1 MRRLLPLSAAA
12 VLCAASL
19 TLSACGTTAA
29 DNAATVQGK
38 PVTTKSVNDLAED
51 GPFVRAVL
59 GATTQT
65 DESVLDGDVARQAL
79 LFQMQRTA
87 LLNELERFNLKISA
101 SDRSA
106 ADSQLAQVLANS
118 NAPGPEK
125 LSAATRT
132 TLTDF
137 LAAGSA
143 LDQLLGQ
150 LTASPKDLDLLY
162 NATPS
167 LWERVCISVVQV
179 QPGSEALAQRLA
191 KQGVRLESWESRGRG
206 LTLVAESK
214 KSCLPVGR
222 LPGPL
227 ARKIETAKVGAVAG
241 PVVVSDPQ
249 ATAVY
254 WFRLDSR
261 TTVSRKAATT
271 ELKGLAANLAKEGAS
286 AWLGLVLLTDT
297 WVNPQYGS
305 GVEVGSQG
313 RLVVGRPAAPPSE
326 VTVPQV
332 PAGATGGGAPSN
344 G

>member
-1 MRRLLPLSAAA
+1 MRRLLTLSAAA

-19 TLSACGTTAA
+19 TLSACGTAKA

-38 PVTTKSVNDLAED
+38 PVTTKSVNDLAKD

-87 LLNELERFNLKISA
+87 LLNELDRFGLTVSA
-101 SDRSA
+101 SDRQA
-106 ADSQLAQVLANS
+106 AQGELAQVLQNS
-118 NAPGPEK
+118 NAPGPDK
-125 LSAATRT
+125 LSPSTRS

-137 LAAGSA
+137 LAAGSV
-143 LDQLLGQ
+143 LDQRLGK
-150 LTASPKDLDLLY
+150 LTTSPKDLDLLY
-162 NATPS
+162 DATPS
-167 LWERVCISVVQV
+167 LWERACISVIQV
-179 QPGSEALAQRLA
+179 QPGSEAVAKRLA
-191 KQGVRLESWESRGRG
+191 AKGVRLESWESKGKG
-206 LTLVAESK
+206 LTLVANSK

-222 LPGPL
+222 LPAPL
-227 ARKIETAKVGAVAG
+227 AKEVETAKVGTVAG
-241 PVVVSDPQ
+241 PIVVSDAQ

-261 TTVSRKAATT
+261 TTVSRRAATK
-271 ELKGLAANLAKEGAS
+271 ELEGLAANLAKQGAS
-286 AWLGLVLLTDT
+286 AWLGLVLLNDT
-297 WVNPQYGS
+297 WVNPQYGT

-313 RLVVGRPAAPPSE
+313 RLVVGRPLAPAAP
-326 VTVPQV
+326 VTMPQV
-332 PAGATGGGAPSN
+332 MGGAGAAGAPSN

>member
-1 MRRLLPLSAAA
+1 MRRLLTLCAVA
-12 VLCAASL
+12 VLGTA
-19 TLSACGTTAA
+19 TLATTACGTTAA
-29 DNAATVQGK
+29 DNAATVQGT
-38 PVTTKSVNDLAED
+38 PVTRESVNALAED
-51 GPFVRAVL
+51 GPFVRAIL

-87 LLNELERFNLKISA
+87 LLNELERFGLKISA
-101 SDRSA
+101 SDRA
-106 ADSQLAQVLANS
+106 AAGDQLVQVLQNS

-125 LSAATRT
+125 LSSSTRA

-143 LDQLLGQ
+143 LDRRLSRLG
-150 LTASPKDLDLLY
+150 TSPKDLDLLY
-162 NATPS
+162 GATPA
-167 LWERVCISVVQV
+167 LWDRACITVVQV
-179 QPGSEALAQRLA
+179 QPGAEALASKLA
-191 KQGVRLESWESRGRG
+191 GQGVRLESWETRGKG

-214 KSCLPVGR
+214 KNCLPVGR

-227 ARKIETAKVGAVAG
+227 AKKIDTAEVGAVAG

-261 TTVSRKAATT
+261 TTVSRKAATK
-271 ELKGLAANLAKEGAS
+271 ELEGLATNLAKQGAS

-313 RLVVGRPAAPPSE
+313 RLVVGRPEAPPSE
-326 VTVPQV
+326 VPDTRLPV
-332 PAGATGGGAPSN
+332 GGGAPTN

>member
-1 MRRLLPLSAAA
+1 MRRLLTLSAAA

-101 SDRSA
+101 SDRA
-106 ADSQLAQVLANS
+106 AAGTELAQVLANS

-125 LSAATRT
+125 LSAATRA

-137 LAAGSA
+137 LAAGAA
-143 LDQLLGQ
+143 LDRRLAQ
-150 LTASPKDLDLLY
+150 LTTSPKDLDLLY
-162 NATPS
+162 EATPS
-167 LWERVCISVVQV
+167 LWERVCITVVQV
-179 QPGSEALAQRLA
+179 QPGSEALAKRLA
-191 KQGVRLESWESRGRG
+191 KQGAQLESWESKGKG

-214 KSCLPVGR
+214 KTCLPVGR

-227 ARKIETAKVGAVAG
+227 AKAVDTAKVGKVAG

-261 TTVSRKAATT
+261 TTVSRRAATS
-271 ELKGLAANLAKEGAS
+271 ELQGLAANLAKQGAS

-326 VTVPQV
+326 VVTPQDMGG
-332 PAGATGGGAPSN
+332 AGAAGAPSN

>member
-1 MRRLLPLSAAA
+1 MRRLLTLSAAA

-19 TLSACGTTAA
+19 TLSACGTTSA
-29 DNAATVQGK
+29 DNAATVQGTA
-38 PVTTKSVNDLAED
+38 VTAQSVNDLAKD

-65 DESVLDGDVARQAL
+65 NESVLDGDVARQAL

-101 SDRSA
+101 SDREA
-106 ADSQLAQVLANS
+106 AGSQLAQVLQNS

-125 LSAATRT
+125 LSASTRS

-143 LDQLLGQ
+143 LDRRLGR
-150 LTASPKDLDLLY
+150 LTGSPKDLDLLY
-162 NATPS
+162 AATPS
-167 LWERVCISVVQV
+167 LWERVCITVVQV
-179 QPGSEALAQRLA
+179 QPGSEVLAKRLA
-191 KQGVRLESWESRGRG
+191 DQGVRLESWESRGKG

-227 ARKIETAKVGAVAG
+227 ARKIDSAKVGTVAG
-241 PVVVSDPQ
+241 PVVVTDPQ

-261 TTVSRKAATT
+261 TTVSRRAATT
-271 ELKGLAANLAKEGAS
+271 ELQGLATNLAKQGAS

-326 VTVPQV
+326 VLTPQT
-332 PAGATGGGAPSN
+332 PPGAASGGVPSN

>member
-1 MRRLLPLSAAA
+1 MRRLLTLSAAA

-101 SDRSA
+101 SDRA
-106 ADSQLAQVLANS
+106 AAGTELAQVLANS

-125 LSAATRT
+125 LSAATRA

-137 LAAGSA
+137 LAAGAA
-143 LDQLLGQ
+143 LDRRLAQ
-150 LTASPKDLDLLY
+150 LTTSPKDLDLLY
-162 NATPS
+162 EATPS
-167 LWERVCISVVQV
+167 LWERVCITVVQV
-179 QPGSEALAQRLA
+179 QPGSEAQAKRLA
-191 KQGVRLESWESRGRG
+191 KQGARLESWESKGKG

-227 ARKIETAKVGAVAG
+227 AKAIDTAKVGTVAG

-261 TTVSRKAATT
+261 TTVSRRAADS
-271 ELKGLAANLAKEGAS
+271 ELQGLAANLAKQGAS

-326 VTVPQV
+326 VVTPQV
-332 PAGATGGGAPSN
+332 AGDRVATGAPSN